1 MKIRCPKCDALYRIS
16 SKKIPPQGARATC
29 KNCGNRFEIP
39 GGMVTAPVARE
50 ISETHRIVGEADA
63 PAPPPPPPPPRRPT
77 REEEPELDP
86 KELLND
92 LLIHQNNLA
101 NLRQQASQS
110 GSSVPRFVSAGID
123 QELKIING
131 IEENLRKV
139 LPPLQVRLRRL
150 PEPGEPDG
158 EERLFTHFP
167 VLLGRSTV
175 CDWTLENTQVSQFHA
190 RIIQLGNQILMEDL
204 GSTNGGAIIR
214 DGSLLHRFQPRMG
227 ADQLQPE
234 VLPVQE
240 RDLLYVASTR
250 VVVEELGPD
259 LASKASP
266 EGPSGGFGD
275 GDAERII

>member
-50 ISETHRIVGEADA
+50 ISETHRIVGESD
-63 PAPPPPPPPPRRPT
+63 APPPPPPPPPKKKARQAA
-77 REEEPELDP
+77 PELDP

-92 LLIHQNNLA
+92 LLIHQNNLS

-123 QELKIING
+123 RELKILNG

-167 VLLGRSTV
+167 VLMGRSTV
-175 CDWTLENTQVSQFHA
+175 CDWTLDNTQVSQFHA

-234 VLPVQE
+234 VLPLQE
-240 RDLLYVASTR
+240 RDLIYVASTR
-250 VVVEELGPD
+250 VVIEELGPD
-259 LASKASP
+259 LAGGPAS
-266 EGPSGGFGD
+266 GKGSGGFGGPD
-275 GDAERII
+275 SERII

>member
-50 ISETHRIVGEADA
+50 ISETHRIVGESE
-63 PAPPPPPPPPRRPT
+63 PPPPPPPPPPRKATAPAAED
-77 REEEPELDP
+77 EEELDP

-101 NLRQQASQS
+101 NLRTQAAQS

-123 QELKIING
+123 RELKIING

-139 LPPLQVRLRRL
+139 LPPLQCRLRRL

-158 EERLFTHFP
+158 EERVFTHFP

-190 RIIQLGNQILMEDL
+190 RIIQIGNQIMMEDL

-259 LASKASP
+259 LTKGGHGGA
-266 EGPSGGFGD
+266 GFGGPD
-275 GDAERII
+275 PERQII